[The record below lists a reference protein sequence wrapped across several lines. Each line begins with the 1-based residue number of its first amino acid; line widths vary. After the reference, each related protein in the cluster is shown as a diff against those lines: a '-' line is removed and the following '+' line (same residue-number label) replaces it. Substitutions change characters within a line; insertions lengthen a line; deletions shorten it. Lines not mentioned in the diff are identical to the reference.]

1 MGSSCKSIKNVK
13 ESNDFDIP
21 EQEGPIR
28 TVGDEPIPKK
38 PYCCLSNEL
47 TEQSD
52 NFGEIEIPK
61 HTGMPQNQIFH
72 NSIIYSREIVRS
84 EQFQQNRKH
93 RPKKRLNKV
102 SPNTETHYEKQI
114 YKQLRMN
121 ILSPDG
127 IIRKI
132 Y

>member
-1 MGSSCKSIKNVK
+1 MGSSCKSIKNTK

-21 EQEGPIR
+21 EQEGTIK
-28 TVGDEPIPKK
+28 TLGDEPIPKK

-47 TEQSD
+47 TEQTD
-52 NFGEIEIPK
+52 NLAELEITK
-61 HTGMPQNQIFH
+61 HTGIPENQIFH
-72 NSIIYSREIVRS
+72 NSILYSREIIQS
-84 EQFQQNRKH
+84 QQFQQNSKPRQ
-93 RPKKRLNKV
+93 KKRTNRVNK
-102 SPNTETHYEKQI
+102 NTGAHYEKQL

>member
-13 ESNDFDIP
+13 ESNDFDSP
-21 EQEGPIR
+21 EQEGAIR

-52 NFGEIEIPK
+52 NLGELEVK
-61 HTGMPQNQIFH
+61 EHTGIPENQIFQ
-72 NSIIYSREIVRS
+72 NSVVYSREIVRS

-102 SPNTETHYEKQI
+102 GQNTETLYEKQL

-121 ILSPDG
+121 ILSPEI
-127 IIRKI
+127 IIRKVH
-132 Y
+132 